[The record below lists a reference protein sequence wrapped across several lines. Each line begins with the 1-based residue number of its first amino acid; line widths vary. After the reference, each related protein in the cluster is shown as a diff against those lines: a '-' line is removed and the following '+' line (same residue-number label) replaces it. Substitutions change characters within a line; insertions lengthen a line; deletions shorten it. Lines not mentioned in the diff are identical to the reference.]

1 MMGATQAVVGS
12 NRTRCGCRV
21 ACSAVV
27 GSPSAVVGRLQA
39 AQLNGCGCLPA
50 QRRPAV
56 LLEEPPLLEPPLLE
70 LFLAE
75 GAGPL
80 AWKSRVSCGT
90 RSAQHFCRQ
99 QGNRRHGTGTSWR
112 GRTPDVSPLRPAT
125 GKKLLLNIGP
135 HRSPHQGLGGGG
147 VDDGQGHAH
156 GDANLVGRL
165 GEALEP
171 AAGAGREGSEEVLEL
186 GAGWSRRP
194 PGCCSCKGRRV
205 LLPIFCS
212 TGMHPGCR
220 LFKLQRP
227 PGNSVNV
234 FRVAGVHNIDG
245 GACEAKGWW
254 QVAGGKWVRL
264 GWGRGG
270 QARCAGVRHMREG
283 ARLPLSVLS
292 SLLFPSLL
300 QPAHA
305 PYASEAASLL
315 AQSAVNRAYTATWAW
330 LPPAWTAVR
339 IWSPADSGSEQMRE
353 VSFCTSAAGGCV

>member
-1 MMGATQAVVGS
+1 MGSCNASCGWIKSQPRRVCKVAGAVV
-12 NRTRCGCRV
+12 
-21 ACSAVV
+21 V
-27 GSPSAVVGRLQA
+27 GPPSAVVGRLEA
-39 AQLNGCGCLPA
+39 GWLPA

-99 QGNRRHGTGTSWR
+99 QGNRRHGTGTSWQ

-125 GKKLLLNIGP
+125 GKKLLWNTGP
-135 HRSPHQGLGGGG
+135 HRSPHQGLRGGG

-171 AAGAGREGSEEVLEL
+171 AAGAGREGSGRGVGAWGRLEQEAARL
-186 GAGWSRRP
+186 
-194 PGCCSCKGRRV
+194 SCKGRRV

-234 FRVAGVHNIDG
+234 VRVAGVHNIDG
-245 GACEAKGWW
+245 GACEAKGW
-254 QVAGGKWVRL
+254 
-264 GWGRGG
+264 
-270 QARCAGVRHMREG
+270 
-283 ARLPLSVLS
+283 
-292 SLLFPSLL
+292 
-300 QPAHA
+300 
-305 PYASEAASLL
+305 
-315 AQSAVNRAYTATWAW
+315 
-330 LPPAWTAVR
+330 
-339 IWSPADSGSEQMRE
+339 
-353 VSFCTSAAGGCV
+353 